1 MRLKHVFRRL
11 VKSPMFT
18 AVALV
23 TLALSTGA
31 NTAIFSITNGV
42 LLKPLPYPH
51 PEQLINLNHSAPG
64 LKIENIGAAPFLY
77 FTYREESRTLQN
89 AGLWRTGAASVTG
102 LGEPEQ
108 VSTLNVTDGIL
119 PILGVQPGAGRFFS
133 RSDDK
138 PGSPETVILSHGYWQ
153 QRFGGQASAIGR
165 RLLVDGKPREII
177 GVLPAGFRFLDV
189 KASLVLPLRL
199 DRAKVHLGN
208 FSYSGMARLKPGVSI
223 AEANSDAARMIQLA
237 LRNFPP
243 FEGYTLKMFE
253 DMHTRPKL
261 QPLKEQVVGDIG
273 SVLWVLMGT
282 IGMVLLI
289 ACANVANLLL
299 VRADG
304 RQQELAVR
312 AALGASRAEIARELL
327 WESLTLGLAGGAFG
341 VLLAYAGLRLLVSL
355 APENLPR
362 LEEISIDGTVLLFTL
377 VISLFSGLLFG
388 LIPVLK
394 YAGPQLNPTLRSGDR
409 SATLSRER
417 RRARGTLVVVQVA
430 LALVLLISS
439 GLMIRTFQA
448 LLNVQ
453 PGFTHP
459 ESIQTLR
466 ISIPESQVRDSVA
479 VMRMEQAI
487 LEKIAAIPGVQSAG
501 FSSTIPTENFGWH
514 DPVFAEDHELKQGD
528 VPTLRRYKFISPG
541 VLSTLGNSVIAGRDF
556 TWTDLYEKRPVAMVT
571 ENMAREL
578 WNSPSTAI
586 GKRIRETLKAPWRE
600 VVGVVTDERDDGINR
615 KAPATALWPML
626 MDSFSGDKEFVI
638 RGPAVLVRT
647 NRAGSSAFITE
658 LGQAIWS
665 VNPNLP
671 LAQVKT
677 LDDIYRKSLART
689 SFTLL
694 MLGIAAGMALL
705 LGVVGIYGVVSY
717 SVAQRTKEIGIRLA
731 LGAQT
736 QELTRMFVSH
746 GARLAALGVVCGLAA
761 AALLMRLLSTL
772 LFEVRPVDPV
782 TYTVAAGTLVG
793 AALLASYLPA
803 LRAAGIDPV
812 QALRSE

>member
-1 MRLKHVFRRL
+1 MRLKYVFRRL
-11 VKSPMFT
+11 AKSPMFT
-18 AVALV
+18 VVALV
-23 TLALSTGA
+23 TLALGIGA
-31 NTAIFSITNGV
+31 NTAIFSIINGV
-42 LLKPLPYPH
+42 LLKPLSYSH
-51 PEQLINLNHSAPG
+51 PEQLINLNHAAPG

-77 FTYREESRTLQN
+77 FTYREESRTLQD

-108 VSTLNVTDGIL
+108 VNTLNVTDGIL
-119 PILGVQPGAGRFFS
+119 PILGVQPALGRLFA

-138 PGSPETVILSHGYWQ
+138 PDAPETVILSQGYWR
-153 QRFGGQASAIGR
+153 QRFGGDASAVGR
-165 RLLVDGKPREII
+165 RLVVDGKPRDII

-199 DRAKVHLGN
+199 DRGKVHLGN
-208 FSYSGMARLKPGVSI
+208 FSYSGIARLKPGVSI
-223 AEANSDAARMIQLA
+223 AEANSDAARMIQLG

-243 FEGYTLKMFE
+243 VEGFTLKMFE
-253 DMHTRPKL
+253 DMHTQPKL
-261 QPLKEQVVGDIG
+261 RPLKEEVVGDIG

-282 IGMVLLI
+282 IGLVLLI

-327 WESLTLGLAGGAFG
+327 WESVTLGIGGGAIG
-341 VLLAYAGLRLLVSL
+341 LGLAYAGLRLLMSL

-362 LEEISIDGTVLLFTL
+362 LEEISMDGTVLLFAL
-377 VISLFSGLLFG
+377 VISLLAGLLFG

-394 YAGPQLNPTLRSGDR
+394 YAGPQLNLTLRSGDR

-417 RRARGTLVVVQVA
+417 RRARGTLVVVQIA

-448 LLNVQ
+448 LRNVQ

-459 ESIQTLR
+459 ETIQTLR
-466 ISIPESQVRDSVA
+466 ISIPESQVRDTVA

-487 LEKIAAIPGVQSAG
+487 LEKITAIPGVQSAG
-501 FSSTIPTENFGWH
+501 FSSTIPTESFGWH
-514 DPVFAEDHELKQGD
+514 DPIFAEDRAHKEGD
-528 VPTLRRYKFISPG
+528 MPTLRRYKFVSPG
-541 VLSTLGNSVIAGRDF
+541 VLRTLGNSIIAGRDF
-556 TWTDLYEKRPVAMVT
+556 TWTDLYERRLVAMVT
-571 ENMAREL
+571 ENLAREL
-578 WNSPSTAI
+578 WGSPGAAV
-586 GKRIRETLKAPWRE
+586 GKRIRQTLKAPWRE
-600 VVGVVTDERDDGINR
+600 VVGVVTDERDDGVNR

-626 MDSFSGDKEFVI
+626 MDNFSGDKEFVI
-638 RGPAVLVRT
+638 RGPAVLIRT

-677 LDDIYRKSLART
+677 LDEIYRKSLART

-694 MLGIAAGMALL
+694 MLGIAAGMALV

-717 SVAQRTKEIGIRLA
+717 SVAQRTREIGIRLA

-761 AALLMRLLSTL
+761 AAMLMRLLSTL
-772 LFEVRPVDPV
+772 LFEVRPVDPA
-782 TYTVAAGTLVG
+782 TYAAAAAALVG
-793 AALLASYLPA
+793 AALLASYVPA
-803 LRAAGIDPV
+803 LRASAVDPV

>member
-1 MRLKHVFRRL
+1 MRLKYVFRRL
-11 VKSPMFT
+11 AKSPMFT
-18 AVALV
+18 VVALV
-23 TLALSTGA
+23 TLALGIGA
-31 NTAIFSITNGV
+31 NTAIFSIINGV
-42 LLKPLPYPH
+42 LLKPLSYSH
-51 PEQLINLNHSAPG
+51 PEQLINLNHAAPG

-77 FTYREESRTLQN
+77 FTYREESRTLLD

-108 VSTLNVTDGIL
+108 VNTLNVTDGIL
-119 PILGVQPGAGRFFS
+119 PILGVQPALGRLFA

-138 PGSPETVILSHGYWQ
+138 PDAPETVILSQGYWR
-153 QRFGGQASAIGR
+153 QRFGGDASAVGR
-165 RLLVDGKPREII
+165 RLVVDGKPRDII

-199 DRAKVHLGN
+199 DRGKVHLGN
-208 FSYSGMARLKPGVSI
+208 FSYSGIARLKPGVSI
-223 AEANSDAARMIQLA
+223 AEANSDAARMIQLG

-243 FEGYTLKMFE
+243 VEGFTLKMFE
-253 DMHTRPKL
+253 DMHTQPKL
-261 QPLKEQVVGDIG
+261 RPLKEEVVGDIG

-282 IGMVLLI
+282 IGLVLLI

-327 WESLTLGLAGGAFG
+327 WESVTLGIGGGAIG
-341 VLLAYAGLRLLVSL
+341 LGLAYAGLRLLMSL

-362 LEEISIDGTVLLFTL
+362 LEEISMDGTVLLFAL
-377 VISLFSGLLFG
+377 VISLLAGLLFG

-394 YAGPQLNPTLRSGDR
+394 YAGPQLNLTLRSGDR

-417 RRARGTLVVVQVA
+417 RRARGTLVVVQIA

-448 LLNVQ
+448 LRNVQ

-459 ESIQTLR
+459 ETIQTLR
-466 ISIPESQVRDSVA
+466 ISIPESQVRDTVA

-487 LEKIAAIPGVQSAG
+487 LEKITAIPGVQSAG
-501 FSSTIPTENFGWH
+501 FSSTIPTESFGWH
-514 DPVFAEDHELKQGD
+514 DPIFAEDRAHKEGD
-528 VPTLRRYKFISPG
+528 MPTLRRYKFVSPG
-541 VLSTLGNSVIAGRDF
+541 VLRTLGNSIIAGRDF
-556 TWTDLYEKRPVAMVT
+556 TWTDLYERRLVAMVT
-571 ENMAREL
+571 ENLAREL
-578 WNSPSTAI
+578 WGSPGAAV
-586 GKRIRETLKAPWRE
+586 GKRIRQTLKAPWRE
-600 VVGVVTDERDDGINR
+600 VVGVVTDERDDGVNR

-626 MDSFSGDKEFVI
+626 MDNFSGDKEFVI
-638 RGPAVLVRT
+638 RGPAVLIRT

-677 LDDIYRKSLART
+677 LDEIYRKSLART

-694 MLGIAAGMALL
+694 MLGIAAGMALA

-717 SVAQRTKEIGIRLA
+717 SVAQRTREIGIRLA

-761 AALLMRLLSTL
+761 AAMLMRLLSTL
-772 LFEVRPVDPV
+772 LFEVRPVDPA
-782 TYTVAAGTLVG
+782 TYAAAAAALVG
-793 AALLASYLPA
+793 AALLASYVPA
-803 LRAAGIDPV
+803 LRASAVDPV

>member
-1 MRLKHVFRRL
+1 
-11 VKSPMFT
+11 
-18 AVALV
+18 
-23 TLALSTGA
+23 
-31 NTAIFSITNGV
+31 
-42 LLKPLPYPH
+42 
-51 PEQLINLNHSAPG
+51 
-64 LKIENIGAAPFLY
+64 
-77 FTYREESRTLQN
+77 
-89 AGLWRTGAASVTG
+89 
-102 LGEPEQ
+102 
-108 VSTLNVTDGIL
+108 
-119 PILGVQPGAGRFFS
+119 
-133 RSDDK
+133 
-138 PGSPETVILSHGYWQ
+138 VILSQGYWR
-153 QRFGGQASAIGR
+153 QRFGGDASAVGR
-165 RLLVDGKPREII
+165 RLVVDGKPRDII

-199 DRAKVHLGN
+199 DRGKVHLGN
-208 FSYSGMARLKPGVSI
+208 FSYSGIARLKPGVSI
-223 AEANSDAARMIQLA
+223 AEANSDAARMIQLG

-243 FEGYTLKMFE
+243 VEGFTLKMFE
-253 DMHTRPKL
+253 DMHTQPKL
-261 QPLKEQVVGDIG
+261 RPLKEEVVGDIG

-282 IGMVLLI
+282 IGLVLLI

-327 WESLTLGLAGGAFG
+327 WESVTLGIGGGAIG
-341 VLLAYAGLRLLVSL
+341 LGLAYAGLRLLMSL

-362 LEEISIDGTVLLFTL
+362 LEEISMDGTVLLFAL
-377 VISLFSGLLFG
+377 VISLLAGLLFG

-394 YAGPQLNPTLRSGDR
+394 YAGPQLNLTLRSGDR

-417 RRARGTLVVVQVA
+417 RRARGTLVVVQIA

-448 LLNVQ
+448 LRNVQ

-459 ESIQTLR
+459 ETIQTLR
-466 ISIPESQVRDSVA
+466 ISIPESQVRDTVA

-487 LEKIAAIPGVQSAG
+487 LEKITAIPGVQSAG
-501 FSSTIPTENFGWH
+501 FSSTIPTESFGWH
-514 DPVFAEDHELKQGD
+514 DPIFAEDRAHKEGD
-528 VPTLRRYKFISPG
+528 MPTLRRYKFVSPG
-541 VLSTLGNSVIAGRDF
+541 VLRTLGNSIIAGRDF
-556 TWTDLYEKRPVAMVT
+556 TWTDLYERRLVAMVT
-571 ENMAREL
+571 ENLAREL
-578 WNSPSTAI
+578 WGSPGAAV
-586 GKRIRETLKAPWRE
+586 GKRIRQTLKAPWRE
-600 VVGVVTDERDDGINR
+600 VVGVVTDERDDGVNR

-626 MDSFSGDKEFVI
+626 MDNFSGDKEFVI
-638 RGPAVLVRT
+638 RGPAVLIRT

-677 LDDIYRKSLART
+677 LDEIYRKSLART

-694 MLGIAAGMALL
+694 MLGIAAGMALA

-717 SVAQRTKEIGIRLA
+717 SVAQRTREIGIRLA

-761 AALLMRLLSTL
+761 AAMLMRLLSTL
-772 LFEVRPVDPV
+772 LFEVRPVDPA
-782 TYTVAAGTLVG
+782 TYAAAAAALVG
-793 AALLASYLPA
+793 AALLASYVPA
-803 LRAAGIDPV
+803 LRASAVDPV